1 MGRSLMANFL
11 GIIADT
17 HGLLRPEAIA
27 ALQGADII
35 IHAGDVGKPEILVT
49 LQTIAPVYA
58 VRGNVDKGA
67 WADALPITE
76 VVSYGDH
83 LLYVLHDLND
93 LDLTPAAAGFH
104 AVISGHSHQPRI
116 EEHNGVL
123 FINPGAAGPRRFQ
136 LPITLARLTVV
147 AGRVAAEMIDLTKVG

>member
-1 MGRSLMANFL
+1 MDHFL
-11 GIIADT
+11 GLIADT

-35 IHAGDVGKPEILVT
+35 IHAGDVGKPEILAT

-58 VRGNVDKGA
+58 VRGNVDKGT
-67 WADALPITE
+67 WAAALPTTE

-83 LLYVLHDLND
+83 LLYVLHDLHD

-116 EEHNGVL
+116 EEQNGVL

-136 LPITLARLTVV
+136 LPITVGRMTVV
-147 AGRVAAEMIDLTKVG
+147 NGELCAEIVALG